1 MKKRFLYIVLALSL
15 VLFWGIFSSCSS
27 TSEAN
32 VPEASDST
40 ISWTESSN
48 ESSGQKNVD
57 TPSAVVT
64 ETAREQEQPVVV
76 TTSSVDDSNSALVWE
91 FSYRGLDASLRAYT
105 GKAILEYPTYIT
117 EKEIDYAIADVA
129 SKYSDLCNGMTYRT
143 MSPGYAEITYPNSYG
158 MEEFGIA
165 TELLG
170 EELQLHIDSA
180 LGPIVKEDIALT
192 ETPSEVPLDTQ
203 PEKQPAKPQATESI
217 PASAPTSV
225 PAVVQQPTE
234 KPASAPTSVPAVV
247 QQPTEK
253 PASAPSSSTTS
264 SESNS
269 TQSTSAVQTQTSS
282 QKPVTQQVS
291 TPSSDAKPEASSST
305 ASNTS
310 STKKSLFSNTGLT
323 TSTMVMI
330 LVGLLILA
338 IYPLI
343 FSFKFRRQYGVFP
356 ISGFGLLLQVA
367 TLIGLLFEIADDQSN
382 NDTLMIILFAVSFV
396 ISIVLAI
403 VKVSKAGG
411 TGKDMFIAAWSQLMF
426 FIYII
431 YILFKILSRPNRN
444 HPPVN

>member
-234 KPASAPTSVPAVV
+234 KPASAP
-247 QQPTEK
+247 
-253 PASAPSSSTTS
+253 SSSTTS